1 MIKNVTAYYQSTH
14 LAEGK
19 GQNKYLEKYLLRPLR
34 GTKRR
39 PGLGRVV
46 NVYSKQIS
54 RKPENQII

>member
-1 MIKNVTAYYQSTH
+1 MVPTILTWEGPFCGGASQVYQYNVTA
-14 LAEGK
+14 
-19 GQNKYLEKYLLRPLR
+19 LRPLR

-54 RKPENQII
+54 RKPENQTI